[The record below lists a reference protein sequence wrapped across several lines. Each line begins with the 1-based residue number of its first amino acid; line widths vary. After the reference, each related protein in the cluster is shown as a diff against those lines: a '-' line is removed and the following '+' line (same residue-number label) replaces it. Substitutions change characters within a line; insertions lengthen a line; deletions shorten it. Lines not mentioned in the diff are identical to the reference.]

1 MMCLTKK
8 TAEAMCARTL
18 TKAEWTH
25 YAHLRTGL
33 WHLLHHGPE
42 EALLLLRERI
52 RALNESHGVANT
64 PTAGYHETITRFY
77 VWQIGKFLEEE
88 GRDKCV
94 DELAEKLILRY
105 GDKDLPL
112 AYWSREKLFS
122 SDARLGWVEPDL
134 RPLF

>member
-1 MMCLTKK
+1 MMCLTEK

-52 RALNESHGVANT
+52 RALNGSHGVANT
-64 PTAGYHETITRFY
+64 PTSGYHETITRFY
-77 VWQIGKFLEEE
+77 LWQIAKFLEEE
-88 GRDKCV
+88 GRGKCV

-112 AYWSREKLFS
+112 EYWSRETLFS
-122 SDARLGWVEPDL
+122 TDARLGWVEPDR
-134 RPLF
+134 RPLG

>member
-1 MMCLTKK
+1 MLCLTEK
-8 TAEAMCARTL
+8 TAKAMSACTL
-18 TKAEWTH
+18 PKAEWTH

-42 EALLLLRERI
+42 ESLLLLRERI

-64 PTAGYHETITRFY
+64 PTGGYHETITRFY
-77 VWQIGKFLEEE
+77 VWQISKFLADE
-88 GRDKCV
+88 GRTKCV

-112 AYWSREKLFS
+112 KYWSRERLFTPE
-122 SDARLGWVEPDL
+122 ARLGWVEPDL
-134 RPLF
+134 APLG